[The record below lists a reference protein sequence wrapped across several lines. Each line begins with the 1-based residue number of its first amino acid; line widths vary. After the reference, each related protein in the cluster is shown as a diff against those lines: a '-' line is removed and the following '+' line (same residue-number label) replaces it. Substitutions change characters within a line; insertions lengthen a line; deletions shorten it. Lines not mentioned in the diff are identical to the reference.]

1 MSKILISEGNISGRA
16 EPVSDWSDAD
26 LMLSIGEQ
34 DDKAFAELVDRY
46 GKRLF
51 RVAWRVLGQREDSE
65 DVVQTVFMNLWRRQ
79 SWRPG
84 GGAAP
89 ASWLY
94 RMAINAAIDLK
105 RKATTDEL
113 PEDVPDHQ
121 YGDNHDL
128 YNGGD
133 HLQTIVQRA
142 MAKLP
147 KRQREVLILCYFEEL
162 SQKMAAEVMGT
173 TVKALESLSS
183 RARKSLKIEL
193 EAAGVKVDDL

>member
-1 MSKILISEGNISGRA
+1 
-16 EPVSDWSDAD
+16 
-26 LMLSIGEQ
+26 
-34 DDKAFAELVDRY
+34 
-46 GKRLF
+46 
-51 RVAWRVLGQREDSE
+51 
-65 DVVQTVFMNLWRRQ
+65 
-79 SWRPG
+79 
-84 GGAAP
+84 
-89 ASWLY
+89 
-94 RMAINAAIDLK
+94 MAINAAIDLK

-113 PEDVPDHQ
+113 PEDIPDLKH
-121 YGDNHDL
+121 GGNHDL

-183 RARKSLKIEL
+183 RARKSMKIEL
-193 EAAGVKVDDL
+193 EAAGIKVDDL